1 MAPPSIFVG
10 TPSIFES
17 LMLIQIYLYCKTI
30 ITQVL
35 QYYTWTKLYHDVIL
49 GESEYI
55 SCDNYVSFS
64 SNSSF
69 SPYRHFWKCF
79 TLRLLWVLVCCGKFH
94 KKSVKG
100 KGCKLCINKL
110 SSSWLFP
117 KSFYHSFVLQMT
129 LLHSTN

>member
-49 GESEYI
+49 GDRNIYHVTITSVLALTK
-55 SCDNYVSFS
+55 VSAPIGIFGNALRFVYFGCLS
-64 SNSSF
+64 AVGSF
-69 SPYRHFWKCF
+69 TKN
-79 TLRLLWVLVCCGKFH
+79 L
-94 KKSVKG
+94 
-100 KGCKLCINKL
+100 
-110 SSSWLFP
+110 
-117 KSFYHSFVLQMT
+117 
-129 LLHSTN
+129 